1 MINGQDTVVICY
13 AVHAC
18 VRRLPDAGNPCQYEA
33 KELVKSQVPEVDK
46 TKYKNDYKA
55 ALLAHSFEWAFVM
68 MLPILYNIYYR
79 LWGFD
84 RYSILTGSAYIVL
97 LIWNTAIHYEIDDA
111 KANKKQLNLKE
122 DQLLHVGQVVFTW
135 LAFIIV
141 VKDFY

>member
-1 MINGQDTVVICY
+1 MDKILLLFIMLFMHVFADYQMQGILANMKQ
-13 AVHAC
+13 
-18 VRRLPDAGNPCQYEA
+18 
-33 KELVKSQVPEVDK
+33 KSWWKSQVPEVDK

-84 RYSILTGSAYIVL
+84 GHSVLVGSVYILLLALNTIV
-97 LIWNTAIHYEIDDA
+97 HYEIDDA
-111 KANKKQLNLKE
+111 KANKRQINLKE
-122 DQLLHVGQVVFTW
+122 DQMLHVGQVVFTW
-135 LAFIIV
+135 LAFIII